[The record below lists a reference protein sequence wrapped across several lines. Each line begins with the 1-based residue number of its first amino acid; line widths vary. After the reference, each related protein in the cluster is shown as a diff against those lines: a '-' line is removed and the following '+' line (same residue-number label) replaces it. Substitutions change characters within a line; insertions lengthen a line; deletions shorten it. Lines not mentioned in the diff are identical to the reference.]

1 MLDQEVDERLLRRV
15 SALGRFE
22 NCPVRA
28 TGSPLGALRALDL
41 VRLLRERS
49 AGGLRKM
56 RDRSLALRGRRRLL
70 DVPAGRRPLCRT
82 RHVTP
87 PTRYGADGGPLT
99 RPFRF
104 TVQANTPPTGL
115 DWPAF
120 ARRLESIG
128 YGGLVM

>member
-1 MLDQEVDERLLRRV
+1 PPSPSFPTRRSSDLVVMLDQEVDERLLRRV

-56 RDRSLALRGRRRLL
+56 RDRSLALRGRRRL
-70 DVPAGRRPLCRT
+70 DRKST
-82 RHVTP
+82 RLNSSHV
-87 PTRYGADGGPLT
+87 A
-99 RPFRF
+99 
-104 TVQANTPPTGL
+104 
-115 DWPAF
+115 
-120 ARRLESIG
+120 
-128 YGGLVM
+128 